1 MKLSNYDRCYA
12 YLTFG
17 HFGETV
23 LDCYHW
29 SGSCSVLSLHRLACF
44 QATQSEKW
52 GCVGEEWLGDKAIHR
67 LAVQSKL
74 LQNYMDL

>member
-29 SGSCSVLSLHRLACF
+29 SGSCSVLSLHRLALF
-44 QATQSEKW
+44 PGHA
-52 GCVGEEWLGDKAIHR
+52 VGSGVVLGGSGLGTR
-67 LAVQSKL
+67 LHVFT
-74 LQNYMDL
+74 D